1 MSTQTEKKVR
11 EYEEFC
17 STEDYKE
24 EILSVA
30 EMCSNF
36 AGAGEEIT
44 DSFSNILK
52 LLSQALEKKYK
63 YRVDMSKKWLKKQG
77 FFSKLRDTL
86 IEKQEIRLLKQKMK
100 KERLLDELKSLKKE
114 IKEAKA
120 ELTET
125 TQATET
131 SLSQAS
137 QVSKETE
144 VLDTIEPSDTEV
156 LEEGESSSL
165 LEF

>member
-36 AGAGEEIT
+36 SGAGEEVVN
-44 DSFSNILK
+44 SFSNILK

-63 YRVDMSKKWLKKQG
+63 YRVKMSKKWLKKQG

-86 IEKQEIRLLKQKMK
+86 IEKQEIRLLKQQMK
-100 KERLLDELKSLKKE
+100 KEALLEDLKSLKKE
-114 IKEAKA
+114 VKEAKS

-125 TQATET
+125 TKALDV

-137 QVSKETE
+137 QVPKETE
-144 VLDTIEPSDTEV
+144 VVDTIEPSNTEV